1 VAVTIGL
8 EVTVPVH
15 TDAHVVALDLGAA
28 HAARMAAL
36 LDELRARERRA
47 ALDAREALAVV
58 VHVQSLDARLAH
70 PLGAPT
76 LGAAVRE
83 VLLPAGEAVDDTTLL
98 HVARPGPR
106 QRDGTAAAGEAGLRC

>member
-28 HAARMAAL
+28 HAAPKAAL

-47 ALDAREALAVV
+47 ALDAREALAAVLRA
-58 VHVQSLDARLAH
+58 HRLWFCAWDY
-70 PLGAPT
+70 
-76 LGAAVRE
+76 VW
-83 VLLPAGEAVDDTTLL
+83 
-98 HVARPGPR
+98 
-106 QRDGTAAAGEAGLRC
+106 